1 MENNA
6 IVELVNIT
14 KEFPGIKANDN
25 INITIKKGTI
35 HALVGENGAG
45 KSTLM
50 SILFGIY
57 KPTTGFIKINGSQL
71 IINGPNQANDIGIGM
86 VHQHFKLVGNYTNL
100 ENIILGSE
108 FSKHGFLDKKTSL
121 IKIKLLQNKF
131 GLKFDLNETTSN
143 ATIVTQQKIEIIKM
157 LYKDAEILIFD
168 EPTAVLSPKEIDEFL
183 IILKFLRESGKT
195 ILFISHKLWE
205 VMNVSDEVTVIR
217 HGKVIKHYENL
228 ENITATEIANAMV
241 GENVVHSKNKNHSYL
256 KDSILKLENICAGK
270 KLRNLNL
277 EIHAGE
283 ILAIAGVEGNGQ
295 EELEY
300 ILSGIIQP
308 KSGTIM
314 LKQRSTDDLSKNNLK
329 TKEIV
334 APKKL
339 YKNKGVSNTQ
349 GYQDITNFSSK
360 KKNDSFIS
368 VVPGDRHKHGLV
380 LDFDINDNSIIRS
393 LSTKKFSNFS
403 IINNKEKNLFSKEII
418 EKYDVRGSR
427 EGNAMARSL
436 SGGNQQKA
444 IVGREMLTDHD
455 LIVIVQPTR
464 GLDIGAINM
473 IHEEILKEKE
483 KGKAVLLISYE
494 LDEIIALADTIAVMN
509 KGKIVGI
516 KPANQF
522 ERKEIG
528 LLMAGLDHTGELYE
542 K

>member
-1 MENNA
+1 MKNNP

-25 INITIKKGTI
+25 INITINKGTI

-57 KPTTGFIKINGSQL
+57 KPTSGFIKINGSPL

-100 ENIILGSE
+100 ENVILGSE
-108 FSKHGFLDKKTSL
+108 FSKNGFLDKKTSL
-121 IKIKLLQNKF
+121 AKIKLLQNKF
-131 GLKFDLNETTSN
+131 GLKFDLNELTSN

-157 LYKDAEILIFD
+157 LYRDANILIFD

-183 IILKFLRESGKT
+183 IILQFLKDNGKT

-205 VMNVSDEVTVIR
+205 VMKVSDEVTVIR
-217 HGKVIKHYENL
+217 HGKVIKHYDDL
-228 ENITATEIANAMV
+228 HDITTTEIATAMV
-241 GENVVHSKNKNHSYL
+241 GENIVQSKNKNHGFSNE
-256 KDSILKLENICAGK
+256 SILKLKNISAGK
-270 KLRNLNL
+270 KLKNLNL
-277 EIHAGE
+277 EIHSGE

-295 EELEY
+295 EDLEY

-308 KSGTIM
+308 KEGSIF
-314 LKQRSTDDLSKNNLK
+314 LKSRSFSHSSKKNSIIDDASLR
-329 TKEIV
+329 
-334 APKKL
+334 
-339 YKNKGVSNTQ
+339 
-349 GYQDITNFSSK
+349 DITNFSPK
-360 KKNDSFIS
+360 KKNNSFIS
-368 VVPGDRHKHGLV
+368 VIPGDRHKHGLV

-393 LSTKKFSNFS
+393 LSTNRFSKNF
-403 IINNKEKNLFSKEII
+403 IINNKAKILFSKEII

-444 IVGREMLTDHD
+444 IVGREILTDHD

-509 KGKIVGI
+509 KGQIVGI
-516 KPANQF
+516 KPASQF
-522 ERKEIG
+522 ERREIG
-528 LLMAGLDHTGELYE
+528 LLMAGLDHTGELYG

>member
-1 MENNA
+1 MKNEIA
-6 IVELVNIT
+6 VEMINIT

-25 INITIKKGTI
+25 INLKIKRGTI

-57 KPTTGFIKINGSQL
+57 KPTSGIIKIDGSEL
-71 IINGPNQANDIGIGM
+71 IISGPNQANDIGIGM
-86 VHQHFKLVGNYTNL
+86 VHQHFKLVGNYTNF

-108 FSKHGFLDKKTSL
+108 FERKGFLDRKTAL
-121 IKIKLLQNKF
+121 VKIQLLQNKF
-131 GLKFDLNETTSN
+131 GLNFNLNEITSK

-157 LYKDAEILIFD
+157 LYRDSEILIFD

-183 IILKFLRESGKT
+183 EILKFLKESGKT

-205 VMNVSDEVTVIR
+205 VMKVSDEITVIR
-217 HGKVIKHYENL
+217 HGKVVKHYASLENL
-228 ENITATEIANAMV
+228 TTIEIANAMV
-241 GENVVHSKNKNHSYL
+241 GENIIHSKNQSQQYSNEL
-256 KDSILKLENICAGK
+256 ILKLENIFAGE
-270 KLRNLNL
+270 KLKDLNL

-295 EELEY
+295 EDLEY
-300 ILSGIIQP
+300 ILSGVIQP
-308 KSGTIM
+308 KKGKIFIKSRNQNKITGDNINSSQ
-314 LKQRSTDDLSKNNLK
+314 LK
-329 TKEIV
+329 
-334 APKKL
+334 
-339 YKNKGVSNTQ
+339 
-349 GYQDITNFSSK
+349 DISHFSSK
-360 KKNDSFIS
+360 KKNESFIS

-393 LSTKKFSNFS
+393 LGNKRFAQNF
-403 IINNKEKNLFSKEII
+403 IINDKEKKIFSKEII
-418 EKYDVRGSR
+418 DNYDVRGSR

-455 LIVIVQPTR
+455 VIVIVQPTR

-473 IHEEILKEKE
+473 IHDEILKEKE

-494 LDEIIALADTIAVMN
+494 LDEIIALADTIAVIN
-509 KGKIVGI
+509 KGQIVGL
-516 KPANQF
+516 KPAYDF
-522 ERKEIG
+522 KRKEIG

>member
-1 MENNA
+1 MKKQVA
-6 IVELVNIT
+6 VEMVNIT

-25 INITIKKGTI
+25 INIAIKKGTI

-57 KPTTGFIKINGSQL
+57 KPTSGTIKIDGSPL
-71 IINGPNQANDIGIGM
+71 VISGPNQANDIGIGM
-86 VHQHFKLVGNYTNL
+86 VHQHFKLVGNYTNF
-100 ENIILGSE
+100 ENIILGAE
-108 FSKHGFLDKKTSL
+108 FQKNGFLDRKTSL
-121 IKIKLLQNKF
+121 VKIKLLQRKF
-131 GLKFDLNETTSN
+131 GLIFDLDQLTSK

-157 LYKDAEILIFD
+157 LYRDSDILIFD
-168 EPTAVLSPKEIDEFL
+168 EPTAVLAPKEIDDFL
-183 IILKFLRESGKT
+183 IILKFLKDNGKT

-205 VMNVSDEVTVIR
+205 VMKVSDEVTVIR
-217 HGKVIKHYENL
+217 HGKVMKHYESL
-228 ENITATEIANAMV
+228 EGITTVDIANEMV
-241 GENVVHSKNKNHSYL
+241 GQNVVHSKNQKHDHSD
-256 KDSILKLENICAGK
+256 KVILKLENVFAGE
-270 KLRNLNL
+270 KLKNLNL

-283 ILAIAGVEGNGQ
+283 ILAIAGVAGNGQ
-295 EELEY
+295 EDLEY
-300 ILSGIIQP
+300 ILSGILQP
-308 KSGTIM
+308 KEGKIF
-314 LKQRSTDDLSKNNLK
+314 LRNRLNDEFK
-329 TKEIV
+329 
-334 APKKL
+334 
-339 YKNKGVSNTQ
+339 
-349 GYQDITNFSSK
+349 DITNLSSK
-360 KKNDSFIS
+360 EKNKNFIS

-380 LDFDINDNSIIRS
+380 LDFDINDNSIIRN
-393 LSTKKFSNFS
+393 LGDKKFAKNF
-403 IINNKEKNLFSKEII
+403 IINNKAKKLFSHHII

-427 EGNAMARSL
+427 EGNSIARSL

-494 LDEIIALADTIAVMN
+494 LDEIISLADTIAVMN
-509 KGKIVGI
+509 KGQIVGL
-516 KPANQF
+516 KPAPEF

-528 LLMAGLDHTGELYE
+528 LLMAGLDQTGELYE